1 MLPEEAGAA
10 VRKNSPVSAEKTG
23 SRENSLC
30 TALGDHKWWLFV
42 VILFQRFITKTFK
55 HEKKN
60 GKESHVPMTPV
71 LQSLVLCC
79 PPLSQPCSPI
89 RDAFRSKVQ

>member
-42 VILFQRFITKTFK
+42 VLLFQRFITKTFK
-55 HEKKN
+55 HEKK
-60 GKESHVPMTPV
+60 KWKRVPCAHDPSSTIVGTLLPAPQST
-71 LQSLVLCC
+71 LQSN
-79 PPLSQPCSPI
+79 S
-89 RDAFRSKVQ
+89 